1 MRYCVYVKS
10 QNIKIMH
17 YKFSKTFEY
26 YVNCYVEADTLEE
39 ALEIANSDDAE
50 WEQDDESLC
59 TFRNYSEAVNEDEAE
74 CEDDLEYEPVDELT
88 YEQLP

>member
-1 MRYCVYVKS
+1 MDINL
-10 QNIKIMH
+10 NIKIMH